1 MTKTAAIELKQLKFA
16 WNKKD
21 WKAQQLVL
29 NIPQLD
35 ISRGEQVFLRG
46 ASGSGKS
53 TLLNLLGGLMSP
65 QQGQITLLE
74 HALEKRSQRF
84 RDRFRADH
92 IGVLFQQFNLLPYL
106 NLVDNVTL
114 PCRFS
119 NRRREKAG
127 NPDTTAKQLLEALGL
142 AQYIDRSI
150 KTAELSIG
158 QQQRVAAARALI
170 GQPEILLA
178 DEPTSALDADSRDQF
193 LSLLSEQ
200 CAKHQTTLLFV
211 SHDLSL
217 SQHFDRVIDL
227 SEINHVSEINL
238 VEATPC

>member
-1 MTKTAAIELKQLKFA
+1 MTQTAAIELNNLRFG
-16 WNKKD
+16 
-21 WKAQQLVL
+21 WKPNAPILQIDDLL
-29 NIPQLD
+29 IPSGQ
-35 ISRGEQVFLRG
+35 QVFLRG

-53 TLLNLLGGLMSP
+53 TLLNLLGGLMPP
-65 QQGQITLLE
+65 QQGQVKLLGQ
-74 HALEKRSQRF
+74 ALEKRPQRY

-106 NLVDNVTL
+106 NLIDNVTL

-119 NRRREKAG
+119 SLRRQRAG
-127 NPDTTAKQLLEALGL
+127 DPETAAKHLLSALGL
-142 AQYIDRSI
+142 QDYLDKPI

-170 GQPEILLA
+170 GQPEIVLA
-178 DEPTSALDADSRDQF
+178 DEPTSALDSDTRDQF

-200 CAKHQTTLLFV
+200 CQHHQTTLIFV

-217 SQHFDRVIDL
+217 SSHFDRVIDL
-227 SEINHVSEINL
+227 ADMNKIGVK
-238 VEATPC
+238 PC

>member
-1 MTKTAAIELKQLKFA
+1 MTNTAAIELKQLKFA
-16 WNKKD
+16 WKAKD
-21 WKAQQLVL
+21 WKAKEIVL
-29 NIPQLD
+29 DIPQLQ
-35 ISRGEQVFLRG
+35 IPKGEQVFLRG

-65 QQGQITLLE
+65 QQGQIKLLDQ
-74 HALEKRSQRF
+74 ALENRSQRF

-119 NRRREKAG
+119 TLRRQKAG
-127 NPDTTAKQLLEALGL
+127 NPEATAKQLLEALGL
-142 AQYIDRSI
+142 AQYIDRPI

-178 DEPTSALDADSRDQF
+178 DEPTSALDSDTRDQF

-200 CAKHQTTLLFV
+200 CAKHQMTLVFV
-211 SHDLSL
+211 SHDVSL
-217 SQHFDRVIDL
+217 SHHFDRVIDL
-227 SEINHVSEINL
+227 SEINQ
-238 VEATPC
+238 VEATRC

>member
-1 MTKTAAIELKQLKFA
+1 MTDTAAIELNQLRFG
-16 WNKKD
+16 
-21 WKAQQLVL
+21 WKAKEPILEIEQLF
-29 NIPQLD
+29 IHK
-35 ISRGEQVFLRG
+35 GEQLFLRG

-53 TLLNLLGGLMSP
+53 TLLNLLGGLMLP
-65 QQGQITLLE
+65 QQGQIRLLGE
-74 HALEKRSQRF
+74 ALEKRSQRY

-119 NRRREKAG
+119 KVRRQRAGDSDSAARE
-127 NPDTTAKQLLEALGL
+127 LLSALGL
-142 AQYIDRSI
+142 HEYLDKNLQ
-150 KTAELSIG
+150 TAELSIG

-170 GQPEILLA
+170 GQPEIMLA
-178 DEPTSALDADSRDQF
+178 DEPTSALDSDTRDQF

-200 CAKHQTTLLFV
+200 CQQHGTTLIFV

-217 SQHFDRVIDL
+217 SSHFDRVINL
-227 SEINHVSEINL
+227 AEINQLKPVNETGAS
-238 VEATPC
+238 C

>member
-1 MTKTAAIELKQLKFA
+1 MTNTAAIELEQLKFA
-16 WNKKD
+16 WKAKD
-21 WKAQQLVL
+21 WKAKELVL
-29 NIPQLD
+29 DIPKLQILK
-35 ISRGEQVFLRG
+35 GEQVFLRG

-65 QQGQITLLE
+65 QQGQLTLLDQAIE
-74 HALEKRSQRF
+74 RQPQRF

-119 NRRREKAG
+119 KRRLQKAG
-127 NPDTTAKQLLEALGL
+127 DPDRTAKNLLKALGL
-142 AQYIDRSI
+142 AQYIDRPI

-178 DEPTSALDADSRDQF
+178 DEPTSALDADTREQF

-200 CAKHQTTLLFV
+200 CAKHQMTLVFV
-211 SHDLSL
+211 SHDISL
-217 SQHFDRVIDL
+217 SPHFDRVIDL
-227 SEINHVSEINL
+227 SEINQ

>member
-1 MTKTAAIELKQLKFA
+1 MTNTAAIELKQLKFA
-16 WNKKD
+16 WKAKD
-21 WKAQQLVL
+21 WKAKEIVL
-29 NIPQLD
+29 DIPQLQ
-35 ISRGEQVFLRG
+35 IPKGEQVFLRG

-65 QQGQITLLE
+65 QQGQIKLLDQ
-74 HALEKRSQRF
+74 ALENRSQRF

-119 NRRREKAG
+119 TLRRQKAG
-127 NPDTTAKQLLEALGL
+127 NPEATAKQLLEALGL
-142 AQYIDRSI
+142 AQYIDRPI
-150 KTAELSIG
+150 QTAELSIG

-178 DEPTSALDADSRDQF
+178 DEPTSALDSDTRDQF

-200 CAKHQTTLLFV
+200 CAKHQMTLVFV
-211 SHDLSL
+211 SHDVSL
-217 SQHFDRVIDL
+217 SHHFDRVIDL
-227 SEINHVSEINL
+227 SEINQ

>member
-1 MTKTAAIELKQLKFA
+1 MTQNTAIELHQLRFG
-16 WNKKD
+16 
-21 WKAQQLVL
+21 WKPEAAV
-29 NIPQLD
+29 LD
-35 ISRGEQVFLRG
+35 IEHLTLMSGEQVFLRG

-53 TLLNLLGGLMSP
+53 TLLNLLGGLMTP
-65 QQGQITLLE
+65 QQGHISLLGQSVE
-74 HALEKRSQRF
+74 NQSQRY

-92 IGVLFQQFNLLPYL
+92 IGILFQQFNLLPYL

-119 NRRREKAG
+119 KLRRARSGDVQAR
-127 NPDTTAKQLLEALGL
+127 ARHLLSALGL
-142 AQYIDRSI
+142 HDYLDKPIS
-150 KTAELSIG
+150 TVELSIG

-200 CAKHQTTLLFV
+200 CQQHHTTLMFV

-217 SQHFDRVIDL
+217 SSHFDRSIDL
-227 SEINHVSEINL
+227 AEINQIK
-238 VEATPC
+238 

>member
-1 MTKTAAIELKQLKFA
+1 MTNTAAIELKQLKFA
-16 WNKKD
+16 WKAKD
-21 WKAQQLVL
+21 WKAKEIVL
-29 NIPQLD
+29 DIPQLQ
-35 ISRGEQVFLRG
+35 IPKGEQVFLRG

-65 QQGQITLLE
+65 QQGQIKLLDQ
-74 HALEKRSQRF
+74 ALENRSQRF

-119 NRRREKAG
+119 TLRRQKAG
-127 NPDTTAKQLLEALGL
+127 NPEATAKQLLEALGL
-142 AQYIDRSI
+142 AQYIDRPI

-178 DEPTSALDADSRDQF
+178 DEPTSALDSDTRDQF

-200 CAKHQTTLLFV
+200 CAKHQMTLVFV
-211 SHDLSL
+211 SHDVSL
-217 SQHFDRVIDL
+217 SHHFDRVIDL
-227 SEINHVSEINL
+227 SEINQ

>member
-1 MTKTAAIELKQLKFA
+1 MTNTAAIELKQLKFA
-16 WNKKD
+16 WKAKD
-21 WKAQQLVL
+21 WKAKEIVL
-29 NIPQLD
+29 DIPQLY
-35 ISRGEQVFLRG
+35 IPKGEQVFLRG

-65 QQGQITLLE
+65 QQGQIKLLDQ
-74 HALEKRSQRF
+74 ALENRSQRF

-119 NRRREKAG
+119 TLRRQKAG
-127 NPDTTAKQLLEALGL
+127 NPEATAKQLLEALGL
-142 AQYIDRSI
+142 AQYIDRPI

-178 DEPTSALDADSRDQF
+178 DEPTSALDSDTRDQF

-200 CAKHQTTLLFV
+200 CAKHQMTLVFV
-211 SHDLSL
+211 SHDVSL
-217 SQHFDRVIDL
+217 SHHFDRVIDL
-227 SEINHVSEINL
+227 SEINQ

>member
-1 MTKTAAIELKQLKFA
+1 MTQTAAIELNHLRFG
-16 WNKKD
+16 
-21 WKAQQLVL
+21 WKPNTPVL
-29 NIPQLD
+29 NIEDLLIPAGQ
-35 ISRGEQVFLRG
+35 QVFLRG

-53 TLLNLLGGLMSP
+53 TLLNLLGGLMPP
-65 QQGQITLLE
+65 QQGQVKLLDQ
-74 HALEKRSQRF
+74 ALEKRPQRY

-106 NLVDNVTL
+106 NLIDNVTL

-119 NRRREKAG
+119 KLRRQRAG
-127 NPDTTAKQLLEALGL
+127 SPETAARHLLSALGL
-142 AQYIDRSI
+142 KDYLDKPI

-170 GQPEILLA
+170 GHPEIILA
-178 DEPTSALDADSRDQF
+178 DEPTSALDSDTRNQF

-200 CAKHQTTLLFV
+200 CQQHQTTLVFV

-217 SQHFDRVIDL
+217 SSHFDRVIDL
-227 SEINHVSEINL
+227 ADMNQIGVK
-238 VEATPC
+238 P

>member
-1 MTKTAAIELKQLKFA
+1 MTDTTAIEV
-16 WNKKD
+16 
-21 WKAQQLVL
+21 QQLRFGWKPDQPVL
-29 NIPQLD
+29 QIEHLHIPKGQ
-35 ISRGEQVFLRG
+35 QVFLRG

-65 QQGQITLLE
+65 QQGQIQLLDQR
-74 HALEKRSQRF
+74 LNTRSQRF

-106 NLVDNVTL
+106 NLIDNVTL

-119 NRRREKAG
+119 SLRRQRSG
-127 NPDTTAKQLLEALGL
+127 NPEAAAESLLQALGL
-142 AQYIDRSI
+142 QAFVEHPV

-178 DEPTSALDADSRDQF
+178 DEPTSALDSDSRDQF
-193 LSLLSEQ
+193 LTLLSQQ
-200 CAKHQTTLLFV
+200 CQQHQTTLVFV

-217 SQHFDRVIDL
+217 SHHFDRVIDL
-227 SEINHVSEINL
+227 SEINHKGAV
-238 VEATPC
+238 